1 MILLAGGDAMR
12 LSLYLSVLW
21 AVWLP
26 LGVAEAQENPA
37 PLPSVVQ
44 HSDPIYPPIAR
55 TAHIEGEVIVKITT
69 DGQSVLTAEAETGN
83 PLLRKTTEDNARTWK
98 FVPHPAGTFRVV
110 FRYKLISG
118 NQEVEFLHSP
128 AIVEI
133 AATVPPMTILYADM
147 GLGDWRVQLKSAHG
161 KFSETFSLY
170 STGQDGEW
178 LEGRIKCG
186 KDDCDELDQGYIK
199 DGLIGFTITLT
210 QPDGQRTRA
219 FWAGSMTRDRIVGT
233 FVDDLGVR
241 GEWTAIREP

>member
-1 MILLAGGDAMR
+1 MR

-21 AVWLP
+21 AVLLP
-26 LGVAEAQENPA
+26 LGVAEAQENPV
-37 PLPSVVQ
+37 PLPSVIQ

-55 TAHIEGEVIVKITT
+55 TAHIEGEVIVRITT
-69 DGQSVLTAEAETGN
+69 DGELVLTAEAETGN

-98 FVPHPAGTFRVV
+98 FVPHAAGTFRVV

-118 NQEVEFLHSP
+118 NQEVEFLHSSGT
-128 AIVEI
+128 VEI
-133 AATVPPMTILYADM
+133 AATVPPMTILYADI

-170 STGQDGEW
+170 FTGQDGEW

-219 FWAGSMTRDRIVGT
+219 FWAGRMTRDKIVGT

-241 GEWTAIREP
+241 GEWEAIREP

>member
-1 MILLAGGDAMR
+1 MR

-21 AVWLP
+21 AVLLP
-26 LGVAEAQENPA
+26 LGVAEAQENPV
-37 PLPSVVQ
+37 PLPSVIQ

-55 TAHIEGEVIVKITT
+55 TAHIEGEVIVRITT
-69 DGQSVLTAEAETGN
+69 DGELVLTAEAETGN

-98 FVPHPAGTFRVV
+98 FVPHAAGTFRVV

-118 NQEVEFLHSP
+118 NQEVEFLHAP
-128 AIVEI
+128 GTLEI
-133 AATVPPMTILYADM
+133 AATVPPMTILYADI

-170 STGQDGEW
+170 FTGQDGEW

-210 QPDGQRTRA
+210 QPDGQRARA
-219 FWAGSMTRDRIVGT
+219 FWAGRMTRDKIVGT

-241 GEWTAIREP
+241 GEWEAIREP

>member
-1 MILLAGGDAMR
+1 MR
-12 LSLYLSVLW
+12 LSLYLAVLCT
-21 AVWLP
+21 VLLP
-26 LGVAEAQENPA
+26 LGVAKAQENPV

-69 DGQSVLTAEAETGN
+69 NGESVLTAEAETGN
-83 PLLRKTTEDNARTWK
+83 PILRKHSEDNARTWK
-98 FVPHPAGTFRVV
+98 FVPHAAGTFRVV

-118 NQEVEFLHSP
+118 NQEVEFLHLP
-128 AIVEI
+128 GTVEI
-133 AATVPPMTILYADM
+133 AATQPELSIYYASM

-161 KFSETFSLY
+161 KFSKTFSLY
-170 STGQDGEW
+170 STGQEGEW

-186 KDDCDELDQGYIK
+186 KDDCDELDPGYIK

-210 QPDGQRTRA
+210 QPDGKRTRA
-219 FWAGSMTRDRIVGT
+219 FWAGKMNEDKIVGT

-241 GEWTAIREP
+241 GEWTANREP